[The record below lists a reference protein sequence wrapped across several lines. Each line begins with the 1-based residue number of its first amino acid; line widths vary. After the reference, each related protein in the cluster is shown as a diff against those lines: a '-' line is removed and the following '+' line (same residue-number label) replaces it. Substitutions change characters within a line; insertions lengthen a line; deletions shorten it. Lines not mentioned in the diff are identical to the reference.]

1 MTNQFFDFTAIERAS
16 VKQQPFPFFGI
27 DNALNITCH
36 REILANFPDISSGG
50 SYSLGDITISDTLN
64 ELINEIES
72 DKFRA
77 LIAKK
82 LDIDLTDKPALITA
96 RGNSRLRDGKSHT
109 DSKTKLITVLL
120 YFNDGWEHK
129 TGRLR
134 ILNSDN
140 VNDCDTEFSAAI
152 GQLIAFKVT
161 DNCWH
166 GYQPFEGQRQS
177 LQINYLTDAKY
188 SRQHIVRHRVS
199 AFFKKLLKPIA
210 SL

>member
-1 MTNQFFDFTAIERAS
+1 MTDQFFDYKAIEKAS
-16 VKQQPFPFFGI
+16 VNRHPFPFFGV
-27 DNALNITCH
+27 DNALNMSFH
-36 REILANFPDISSGG
+36 REILANFPNIASGG
-50 SYSLGDITISDTLN
+50 SYSLSDITISDTLN
-64 ELINEIES
+64 KLISEIES
-72 DKFRA
+72 DRFRA
-77 LIAKK
+77 LMAKK
-82 LDIDLTDKPALITA
+82 LNIDLTDKPILVTA

-129 TGRLR
+129 AGRLR

-152 GQLIAFKVT
+152 GQMIAFEVT

-166 GYQPFEGQRQS
+166 GYHPFEGQRQS

-188 SRQHIVRHRVS
+188 SRQHILRHRVS

>member
-1 MTNQFFDFTAIERAS
+1 MTNQFFDYTAIEGAS
-16 VKQQPFPFFGI
+16 VNQQPFPFFGV
-27 DNALNITCH
+27 DNALNISCH
-36 REILANFPDISSGG
+36 REILANFPNISSGG
-50 SYSLGDITISDTLN
+50 SYSLSDITISDTLG
-64 ELINEIES
+64 ELITEIKS
-72 DKFRA
+72 DRFRA
-77 LIAKK
+77 LISKK
-82 LDIDLTDKPALITA
+82 LDIDLTNKPVLITA
-96 RGNSRLRDGKSHT
+96 RGNSRLRDGRSHT

-120 YFNDGWEHK
+120 YFNDGWDHK

-134 ILNSDN
+134 ILNSNN

-152 GQLIAFKVT
+152 GQMIAFKVT

-177 LQINYLTDAKY
+177 LQINFLTDAKY

-210 SL
+210 NL

>member
-1 MTNQFFDFTAIERAS
+1 MANQFINYTAIERVS
-16 VKQQPFPFFGI
+16 VNQQPFPFFGL
-27 DNALNITCH
+27 DNALNISCH
-36 REILANFPDISSGG
+36 REILGNFPDISSGG
-50 SYSLGDITISDTLN
+50 SFSLDDIALSATLDG
-64 ELINEIES
+64 LINEIES
-72 DKFRA
+72 DRFRA

-82 LDIDLTDKPALITA
+82 LDADLTDKPILVTA

-109 DSKTKLITVLL
+109 DSKTKLVTVLL
-120 YFNDGWEHK
+120 YFNDGWEHAE
-129 TGRLR
+129 GRLR
-134 ILNSDN
+134 ILNSND

-152 GQLIAFKVT
+152 GQMVAFKVT

-166 GYQPFEGQRQS
+166 GFQPFEGQRQS

-199 AFFKKLLKPIA
+199 AFFKKLLKPFT

>member
-1 MTNQFFDFTAIERAS
+1 MTDQFFDYKAIEKAS
-16 VKQQPFPFFGI
+16 VNRHPFPFFGV
-27 DNALNITCH
+27 DNALNMCCH
-36 REILANFPDISSGG
+36 REILANFPNIASGG
-50 SYSLGDITISDTLN
+50 SYSLSDITISDTLN
-64 ELINEIES
+64 KLISEIES
-72 DKFRA
+72 DRFRA
-77 LIAKK
+77 LMAKK
-82 LDIDLTDKPALITA
+82 LNIDLTDKPILVTA

-152 GQLIAFKVT
+152 GQMIAFEVT

-166 GYQPFEGQRQS
+166 GYHPFEGQRQS

-188 SRQHIVRHRVS
+188 SRQHILRHRVS